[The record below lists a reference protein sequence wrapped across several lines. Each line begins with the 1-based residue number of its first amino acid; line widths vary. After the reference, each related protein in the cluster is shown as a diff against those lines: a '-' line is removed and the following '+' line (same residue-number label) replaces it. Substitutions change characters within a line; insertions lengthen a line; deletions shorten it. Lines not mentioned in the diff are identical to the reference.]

1 MITAPEYRRLA
12 EECFRLACQSETEPV
27 RAAYLDLARLSGAQP
42 KRTSKRAALR
52 PNSDPIKGAPAAF

>member
-1 MITAPEYRRLA
+1 MITATEYRRLA

-42 KRTSKRAALR
+42 KRTNRHS
-52 PNSDPIKGAPAAF
+52 PKGRDG